1 MTTNP
6 RRLVAMIE
14 ATDKDYTITNFLPD
28 IKITYNAGLDRFEI
42 EEIRDYINIAYAPNI
57 SDVTLIVG
65 QNGTGKTSLLR
76 KVFKGINVYLSETG
90 FLIFKTT
97 NGWSVRGR
105 SSVKLYHN
113 NKEVTTYSQI
123 HRTPGILLSTAL
135 EYRSPIFP
143 KQNYTSVQLLSES
156 LNYHSLV
163 MQDTTN
169 QLLFLLQKNKNGE
182 SYKNLTSPFLNLNKK
197 RIKLN
202 LDTEKIKNDKEYW
215 KILTKNREDK
225 NYNNS
230 YKVKN
235 RISVGEFFEE
245 TLNLKKLRNILY
257 PHLHQVNNLIE
268 NFNNLS
274 TREFE
279 NYWKKF
285 LNDNIIFFHNE
296 EPNFNIDKILKYKNA
311 EDEIQQTIY
320 IAYKKCLVSL
330 LSYDKQRLDNLHI
343 SRSALNDDIIN
354 NTLIPT
360 SIIEDLRL
368 VISVPKDKDFELNDI
383 ISAFLHYSSMSKQK
397 LFQELL
403 TLSSESAW
411 HSWLE
416 AFDAVFNYSG
426 TQPHALFDLESEAF
440 QEFLNHL
447 TDDIFMASGSNRTI
461 LNNFLHFLTLP
472 VPQVTEHTKLLTQL
486 QSYLTFEWDGL
497 SSGELS
503 LLNQLGRLHA
513 AKQSIKSKHVVLL
526 IDELDLGLHPE
537 WQRRWVRHMLPLIG
551 HIFEDHQVQIIMTTH
566 SPIVLSDIYKDNII
580 FLKKGPQGQPMVVNN
595 AERQETF
602 GQNIH
607 ELFAD
612 SFFLGDDSG
621 SVRGDYA
628 TNLLNL
634 VIDLLYKKLSHPR
647 DCQQETTNLLQALNL
662 PDDTNEET
670 LKAYLKKIITSTGEP
685 IIAQKLLE
693 MYQEAFSTVEEKIAE
708 LEKEIERLRKGAS
721 QDD

>member
-1 MTTNP
+1 MYRDREHRIAVTRNV
-6 RRLVAMIE
+6 RNSGHYL
-14 ATDKDYTITNFLPD
+14 DYGYKELISSDEFFDQLFDERAYLKYLREQLGIHLSKLAIDSILSSQIFPEQFDFEEFQTKHNENIYRVLGYRDLHLNARDITRYKNSEH
-28 IKITYNAGLDRFEI
+28 EI
-42 EEIRDYINIAYAPNI
+42 QSTLRMAYKRCLISILSYSKQSNNVKKQINI
-57 SDVTLIVG
+57 
-65 QNGTGKTSLLR
+65 
-76 KVFKGINVYLSETG
+76 
-90 FLIFKTT
+90 
-97 NGWSVRGR
+97 
-105 SSVKLYHN
+105 
-113 NKEVTTYSQI
+113 
-123 HRTPGILLSTAL
+123 
-135 EYRSPIFP
+135 
-143 KQNYTSVQLLSES
+143 
-156 LNYHSLV
+156 
-163 MQDTTN
+163 
-169 QLLFLLQKNKNGE
+169 
-182 SYKNLTSPFLNLNKK
+182 
-197 RIKLN
+197 
-202 LDTEKIKNDKEYW
+202 
-215 KILTKNREDK
+215 
-225 NYNNS
+225 
-230 YKVKN
+230 
-235 RISVGEFFEE
+235 
-245 TLNLKKLRNILY
+245 
-257 PHLHQVNNLIE
+257 
-268 NFNNLS
+268 
-274 TREFE
+274 
-279 NYWKKF
+279 
-285 LNDNIIFFHNE
+285 DNIIKNPFISYSIKLLARDRASTTKYFYIIQ
-296 EPNFNIDKILKYKNA
+296 NFYHFANMTNK
-311 EDEIQQTIY
+311 
-320 IAYKKCLVSL
+320 SL
-330 LSYDKQRLDNLHI
+330 FREL
-343 SRSALNDDIIN
+343 IN
-354 NTLIPT
+354 
-360 SIIEDLRL
+360 
-368 VISVPKDKDFELNDI
+368 
-383 ISAFLHYSSMSKQK
+383 
-397 LFQELL
+397 
-403 TLSSESAW
+403 LSSNIAW
-411 HSWLE
+411 QIWLMS
-416 AFDAVFNYSG
+416 FDAVFNYSG